1 MGAGMQTLI
10 PTSWRLLNFL
20 ETAKVV
26 RVWACGTW
34 LRQGPG
40 TAMVP
45 VAQVRAG
52 TAKV

>member
-1 MGAGMQTLI
+1 MQTLI
-10 PTSWRLLNFL
+10 PTSWRLLNW
-20 ETAKVV
+20 ETAEVV
-26 RVWACGTW
+26 QVWACGIW

-45 VAQVRAG
+45 AAQAKAG